1 MSKPSASGSR
11 RISITKLQRDSAAA
25 VELISLCQSATADG
39 KLSDDEVQSLR
50 QWAQDY
56 SGVDL
61 PARAHIQEVLQR
73 ILADGVV
80 TEAERDDLYLAIEA
94 VLPPD
99 LRAPVR
105 GRRREIEETAK
116 AAAKEASVEADAA
129 AREER
134 ARNRVLRAWNFMVAG
149 VRHEGRP
156 ALIRDHAT
164 SDADVFLRRDPGNP
178 FSSNAIAIQLPNGVQ
193 VGFVPEVHAVE
204 MAPLLDRGHPYVA
217 FITKILTGGR
227 SPIPVVQADIYRTD
241 STHPEL
247 TRPGSEPDLVAG
259 HGTGRSG
266 CLATIALSVAVATA
280 AGIALT

>member
-1 MSKPSASGSR
+1 MPKSPGSSR

-39 KLSDDEVQSLR
+39 KLADDEVESLR
-50 QWAQDY
+50 QWAEDY

-61 PARAHIQEVLQR
+61 PARAHIQQVLDR

-80 TEAERDDLYLAIEA
+80 TDAERDELYLAIEA

-105 GRRREIEETAK
+105 GRRRELEEAAK
-116 AAAKEASVEADAA
+116 AEAREARAEADAA

-134 ARNRVLRAWNFMVAG
+134 ARNRVLHAWNFMVAG
-149 VRHEGRP
+149 VRYEGRA

-164 SDADVFLRRDPGNP
+164 ADADVFLRRDPDNA
-178 FSSNAIAIQLPNGVQ
+178 FSSNATAIQLQNGMQ
-193 VGFVPEVHAVE
+193 IGFVPEVHATE
-204 MAPLLDRGHPYVA
+204 MAPLLNEGHPYVA
-217 FITKILTGGR
+217 FITKVLTGGR
-227 SPIPVVQADIYRTD
+227 VPIPVVQVDLYRTD

-259 HGTGRSG
+259 QPSGKSG
-266 CLATIALSVAVATA
+266 CLAIVAVSVAIATA
-280 AGIALT
+280 AGITLA